1 MASTLNSVPA
11 GNSAAGNAVNSS
23 AQNPGRPSLRSSANS
38 KGDGRRQSGSPVDGG
53 QRYVSTTTAPLILLL
68 FFCPSKP
75 NLISPP
81 GSMHPTSHSIRAMFA
96 FGPFH
101 TPPQPLCRLGARA
114 FKLRE
119 LGRSCAWNC
128 VSRKDQLVFS
138 DLIAAIA
145 LLIST
150 LW

>member
-11 GNSAAGNAVNSS
+11 ANSAAGNAVNSS
-23 AQNPGRPSLRSSANS
+23 AQNSGRPSLRSSGNS

-68 FFCPSKP
+68 FFFCPSI
-75 NLISPP
+75 LDVISPL
-81 GSMHPTSHSIRAMFA
+81 GSMLSVSHSIRAMFA
-96 FGPFH
+96 FEPYR
-101 TPPQPLCRLGARA
+101 TPLQPVCRLGARA

-119 LGRSCAWNC
+119 LERSCAWNC
-128 VSRKDQLVFS
+128 VSREDQLVSS

-145 LLIST
+145 LLISIP
-150 LW
+150 